1 MRIKFHGILKKL
13 CPKEFYEV
21 VADTPAEAIRGVTMQ
36 LKSLRRLD
44 GNRWICRVKEC
55 PKREDLY
62 AHNEDDLELNIY
74 PDYSPAG
81 GGSRP
86 GVLQIAI
93 AAVLI
98 VVAITTT
105 YLTGG
110 FASGFWSGMAASFTP
125 TTFGGTIGMM
135 GVGMMLSG
143 VASLIMTPEIDT
155 KEDYDTAKSR
165 AFGSG
170 KNTSEIGTRIAIG
183 YGRYKL
189 YGQFLSINTESFN
202 S

>member
-86 GVLQIAI
+86 GFLQIAI

-98 VVAITTT
+98 VVAVATT

-165 AFGSG
+165 TFGSG